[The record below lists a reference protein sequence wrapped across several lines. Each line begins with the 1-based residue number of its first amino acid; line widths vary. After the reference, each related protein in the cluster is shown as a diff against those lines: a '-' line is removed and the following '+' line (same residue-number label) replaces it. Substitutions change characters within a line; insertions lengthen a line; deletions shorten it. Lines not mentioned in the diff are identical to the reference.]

1 MFNKKFRSGGFVFAE
16 FAIAL
21 PLLILLGFG
30 MFFVSTKIFELGK
43 TQLADYVL
51 EEEAHDV
58 LSRLMY
64 DARAAKK
71 VEVIGVEGSSTLKFT
86 YRTINEI
93 LKSNGGIEVGDV
105 IADKEEKRVYY
116 RAKPE
121 EDYGDETKPYKI
133 YYQRE
138 TAKSSPIT
146 GENYFGLTN
155 VREFKFKADKEKKI
169 LYVTLEMEHA
179 DDSHKAESED
189 NSHRIK
195 ISTAVYMPSCEKI
208 IQ

>member
-1 MFNKKFRSGGFVFAE
+1 MLNKKFRSGGFVFAE
-16 FAIAL
+16 LAIAV
-21 PLLILLGFG
+21 PLLLLLGLG
-30 MFFVSTKIFELGK
+30 MASISTKIFELGK
-43 TQLADYVL
+43 VQLADYVM

-58 LSRLMY
+58 LSRLIY

-71 VEVIGVEGSSTLKFT
+71 VEAVENSPTLKFT

-93 LKSNGGIEVGDV
+93 QPPGGGINPGDV

-138 TAKSSPIT
+138 TTKSGPIT

-179 DDSHKAESED
+179 DDSHKAKSED